1 MLIDEVCDAMGKLI
15 TTYLHLLSI
24 FDEAHYL
31 YTQAMVQ

>member
-1 MLIDEVCDAMGKLI
+1 MLIDEVYDAMGKLI

-31 YTQAMVQ
+31 YMLSMVL